1 MLTMRRGKSSK
12 SERICCLAIIAV
24 AMWLGGAGCALCCGL
39 ETTDAYFDEKPAASC
54 HTKAQVE
61 NRQKQSSE
69 DHSTDSIS
77 GQEGLKDCSLL
88 PNQATSLAVTSRA
101 DAAPDLPEDQPLLIE
116 AIVSRKEIFIPA
128 HLPLKRGQAYLQ
140 FCALLI

>member
-1 MLTMRRGKSSK
+1 MLTMRRGKPSR

-24 AMWLGGAGCALCCGL
+24 ALWLGGLGCALCCGL
-39 ETTDAYFDEKPAASC
+39 GAADACCNEKPAVSC
-54 HTKAQVE
+54 HAKARVGHC
-61 NRQKQSSE
+61 QKQSSD

-77 GQEGLKDCSLL
+77 RQAGLKDCSLL

-101 DAAPDLPEDQPLLIE
+101 DVAPDLPEDQSMATEGI
-116 AIVSRKEIFIPA
+116 ISRKEVFIPA

>member
-1 MLTMRRGKSSK
+1 MLTMRRGKSSR

-24 AMWLGGAGCALCCGL
+24 ALWLGGLGCALCCGL
-39 ETTDAYFDEKPAASC
+39 ETTDACRDEKPAVSC
-54 HTKAQVE
+54 HSEARVE
-61 NRQKQSSE
+61 HRQKQSSD

-101 DAAPDLPEDQPLLIE
+101 DDAPDLPEDQSMPTEGI
-116 AIVSRKEIFIPA
+116 ISRKEVFIPA
-128 HLPLKRGQAYLQ
+128 HFPLKRGQAYLQ